1 MLLAEI
7 LFAVTPTGAATERVF
22 STVAWHHA
30 PRRARL
36 KVSAT
41 QMVCGITTHLRRNGE
56 PDLLDAKEA
65 AKDAKENRGRAA
77 KRAKR
82 QAAADAA
89 AAAAATA
96 GGGGGAPAGGV
107 EGQLAPP
114 PEVLV
119 VADSDAEGGVPEE
132 PAEDPPLAEEEG
144 EEEEEEEDPETA
156 AERIL
161 AALEESRKKD
171 IEECVVNFTSET
183 LDEMLRKA
191 WQNLGVDI
199 ESPILGGLEVPTL
212 ETAAAPPARVPSF
225 GDGAEAVD
233 DEEVEELVAAQL
245 RACYGTVAM

>member
-1 MLLAEI
+1 MREGTACEKGCLEA
-7 LFAVTPTGAATERVF
+7 GAGK
-22 STVAWHHA
+22 
-30 PRRARL
+30 RR
-36 KVSAT
+36 
-41 QMVCGITTHLRRNGE
+41 CG
-56 PDLLDAKEA
+56 AKC
-65 AKDAKENRGRAA
+65 G
-77 KRAKR
+77 
-82 QAAADAA
+82 
-89 AAAAATA
+89 

-144 EEEEEEEDPETA
+144 EEEEEEEEDPETA

-191 WQNLGVDI
+191 WQNSGVDI